1 MTRNYDAAKELL
13 SETLY
18 QAFKGFHDLKSHEAF
33 LSYVFTIASRVFYK
47 SVRNKD
53 DFVEDFD
60 FDRLTNNE
68 IEPDVML
75 DITFL
80 RQSMNELSDD
90 YKETLV
96 LFEIEGFSR
105 KEISHILGVS
115 EETIKSR
122 LFRARKKLA
131 ELMGV
136 GDESRV
142 E

>member
-1 MTRNYDAAKELL
+1 
-13 SETLY
+13 
-18 QAFKGFHDLKSHEAF
+18 
-33 LSYVFTIASRVFYK
+33 
-47 SVRNKD
+47 
-53 DFVEDFD
+53 VEDFD

-136 GDESRV
+136 CDESRV